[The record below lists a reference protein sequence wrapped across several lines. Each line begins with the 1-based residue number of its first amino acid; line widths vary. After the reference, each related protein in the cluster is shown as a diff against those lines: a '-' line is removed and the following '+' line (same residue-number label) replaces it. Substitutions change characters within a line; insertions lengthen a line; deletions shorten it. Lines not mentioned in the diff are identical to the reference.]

1 MNQRETILRLLE
13 SADFKA
19 SLLIFFLSMS
29 AGGGARS
36 FLNGSPGATEP
47 SYFNANAESTV
58 TNVQ

>member
-1 MNQRETILRLLE
+1 MNQGETILRLLE

-36 FLNGSPGATEP
+36 FLNGSPGATES